1 VAHLANAERRS
12 AQELARGRLEPAA
25 PSERWIPLF
34 IVLVGLALW
43 EWAARTGHIRALFFP
58 PPTEIA
64 KTFVELARSGRLW
77 LNLRASL
84 VRLFSGYALG
94 AIPGLVLGLITGR
107 SRRLRV
113 ILDPLIA
120 AAHPV
125 PKVSLL
131 PLIMIIFGIGD
142 ASKVVTIA
150 VVCFF
155 PMLIGAMAAVRE
167 IPPIYF
173 EVAENYGAGFRQVL
187 THIVAPATLPL
198 VLSAIRLSLNTALL
212 LTIAVELI
220 TAREG
225 LGAMIWFAWETLRTE
240 ELYATLA
247 VAAMLGVGF
256 NAILEQLTQRL
267 VPWQAEHRR

>member
-1 VAHLANAERRS
+1 MANLANTERRS
-12 AQELARGRLEPAA
+12 AQELTRGRLEPVAS
-25 PSERWIPLF
+25 SERWIPAL
-34 IVLVGLALW
+34 IVAAGLALW

-58 PPTEIA
+58 PPSEIA
-64 KTFVELARSGRLW
+64 ETFVQLAGSGRLW

-84 VRLFSGYALG
+84 SRLFSGYTLG
-94 AIPGLVLGLITGR
+94 AIPGLILGLVTGR

-150 VVCFF
+150 IVCFF

-167 IPPIYF
+167 IPSIYF
-173 EVAENYGAGFRQVL
+173 EVAENYGARFQQVL
-187 THIVAPATLPL
+187 TRVVAPATLPL
-198 VLSAIRLSLNTALL
+198 VLSAVRLSLNTALL

-247 VAAMLGVGF
+247 VTALLGVGF
-256 NAILEQLTQRL
+256 NAILELLMRRL
-267 VPWQAEHRR
+267 VPWQAEYRR